1 MRFAVETM
9 QKVNYEPFG
18 KYHVKLPKCEAASE
32 LQLSS
37 VHAGCI
43 GSTQILVDSLTVC
56 PEHTQKSVSYV
67 CIRMQA
73 SNSQVGA
80 RTSLL
85 HSICRCH

>member
-37 VHAGCI
+37 VDAGCI
-43 GSTQILVDSLTVC
+43 GSTD
-56 PEHTQKSVSYV
+56 YD
-67 CIRMQA
+67 
-73 SNSQVGA
+73 
-80 RTSLL
+80 
-85 HSICRCH
+85 